1 MTQLANLPNSI
12 SSLDAVMERLIDAA
26 LLEDLGNGDVTTSVC
41 LSPTAYA
48 SAQLVL
54 KQAGVVAGLPLLSSF
69 FQRLSPHISI
79 TTTVLEGSYHKAG
92 TILAKFSGPA
102 APLLSGR
109 RTLLNML
116 QHISGIATMTYHYV
130 KKIAG
135 LPCAILASRK
145 TLPGLRALEYY
156 AVSAGGGSY
165 HRLGLYDCA
174 VIKTEHLSFL
184 KGSSHYPIRDAIK
197 NIRMTYPSM
206 PVEVEIEEQGDLQ
219 EALKT
224 DVDAIIL
231 ANMTP
236 TKVREAVIK
245 IRPTG
250 KKIYLESRGLI
261 DLSTVRSYAETEV
274 DGITIGTVTY
284 AAGAL
289 DIHLRISP

>member
-1 MTQLANLPNSI
+1 MTQLVNSPSSLP
-12 SSLDAVMERLIDAA
+12 SLDAVMERLIDVA
-26 LLEDLGNGDVTTSVC
+26 LSEDLGSGDITTSAC
-41 LSPTAYA
+41 LPPAAYA

-54 KQAGVVAGLPLLSSF
+54 KQAGVVAGLPLLQPF

-79 TTTVLEGSYHKAG
+79 TTAVPEGSYHKAG

-102 APLLSGR
+102 AALLSGR

-116 QHISGIATMTYHYV
+116 QHISGIATMTHHYV

-135 LPCAILASRK
+135 LPCVILASRK

-156 AVSAGGGSY
+156 AVSAGGGSH

-184 KGSSHYPIRDAIK
+184 KGSSRHPIRDAIE
-197 NIRMTYPSM
+197 NIRATYPGI
-206 PVEVEIEEQGDLQ
+206 PVEVEIEKQSDLD
-219 EALKT
+219 EALT
-224 DVDAIIL
+224 SDVDAIIL
-231 ANMTP
+231 ANMSP
-236 TKVREAVIK
+236 AVVREAVIR

-261 DLSTVRSYAETEV
+261 DLATVRSYAETGV
-274 DGITIGTVTY
+274 DGITIGAVTY
-284 AAGAL
+284 SAGAL